1 MSKRVAGID
10 VGKQELVGS
19 VARGPGRRFPN
30 TEAGRTAV
38 VAWVRAQAVTHV
50 VCEATGGYERL
61 VVQCLRGTAL
71 AVSVAPP
78 TKVRAFAR
86 AVGQGAKTDPLD
98 AQLLAHYGEVFDL
111 PVEAAQEEASAEVRA
126 LLGRRQQLL
135 EQRIQEHNRL
145 EKGLQGRVKKSC
157 QRHLA
162 WLDKELQHLEEEYQ
176 QAIQAKPALAERA
189 ALYQSVRGVGVLTA
203 ATLLAYAPELG
214 QGSGKAVTALVGVVP
229 WAADSGRHRGY
240 RAIRGGRGLVRRA
253 LYMAALSVVRTDT
266 DLGRFYQRLLIGN
279 PGSLICSALVKRKTL
294 DSCFRENDKRGYF
307 RINAKKETT
316 GMTRR
321 ERAG

>member
-10 VGKQELVGS
+10 VGKQELVVS

-135 EQRIQEHNRL
+135 EQRTQEHNRL

-162 WLDKELQHLEEEYQ
+162 WLDKELQHLEKEYQ

-189 ALYQSVRGVGVLTA
+189 ALYQSVRGVGMLTA
-203 ATLLAYAPELG
+203 ATLLAYAPEWG

-253 LYMAALSVVRTDT
+253 LYMAALSVIRTDT
-266 DLGRFYQRLLIGN
+266 DLGRFYQRLRQRGK
-279 PGSLICSALVKRKTL
+279 PGKVALVAVMRKL
-294 DSCFRENDKRGYF
+294 LLQLHAIARRGTPWVAEGGPAF
-307 RINAKKETT
+307 
-316 GMTRR
+316 
-321 ERAG
+321 